1 MDFPRAPIERIMR
14 KAGADRVSQGAVNI
28 LKDSVESLAKEIA
41 SDSVKISEKEGR
53 KEISKKDIRAA
64 CE

>member
-1 MDFPRAPIERIMR
+1 MEFPRAPVERIMR

-28 LKDSVESLAKEIA
+28 LKDSVEELAEEIA
-41 SDSVKISEKEGR
+41 SDSVDFSKNDGRSEVTKE
-53 KEISKKDIRAA
+53 DIKAA